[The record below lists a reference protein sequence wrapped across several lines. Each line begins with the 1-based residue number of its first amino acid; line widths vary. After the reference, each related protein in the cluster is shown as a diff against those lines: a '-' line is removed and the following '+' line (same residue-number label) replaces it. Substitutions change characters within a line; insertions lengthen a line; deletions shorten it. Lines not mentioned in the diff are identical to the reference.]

1 MNLTTQT
8 FLQHL
13 PVGRGVF
20 NDVPEPLLALQ
31 DEVRHAFGYAIER
44 DVESAKQMELLFS
57 EARPFGREEWNTD
70 KRYQAT
76 IELRKHLHA
85 AKQLYVVGAGS
96 QSIHTSEYSSEA
108 RFVAADGAVGAID
121 DLSKVLCVVS
131 DGDGAEHLQR
141 AIESSVHIVLHA
153 HGDNLETWN
162 RLCTKWALMESVPS
176 LTLTHQ
182 TKTSFSGMHNPGGF
196 TDGDR
201 ALCFLQSIGL
211 DLSHVQCLGFSTQ
224 KVGIWSGTTNP
235 AAKLDKLQWM
245 NEAMIR
251 LGVEHQLINY
261 D

>member
-162 RLCTKWALMESVPS
+162 SLCTKWALMESVPS

>member
-8 FLQHL
+8 FLQHP

-57 EARPFGREEWNTD
+57 KDRPFGREEWNMD
-70 KRYQAT
+70 IRQLAT

-96 QSIHTSEYSSEA
+96 QSIRTSDYGSEA
-108 RFVAADGAVGAID
+108 RFIAADGAVGAID

-153 HGDNLETWN
+153 HGDNRETWN
-162 RLCTKWALMESVPS
+162 RLCKKWALMESVPS

-182 TKTSFSGMHNPGGF
+182 TKTSLSGMHNPGGF

-224 KVGIWSGTTNP
+224 KVGIWSGTTNSV
-235 AAKLDKLQWM
+235 AKLDKLQWM

>member
-8 FLQHL
+8 FLQHP
-13 PVGRGVF
+13 PVGGGVF
-20 NDVPEPLLALQ
+20 NDVLEPLLALQ
-31 DEVRHAFGYAIER
+31 DEVRHAFGYSIES

-57 EARPFGREEWNTD
+57 EERPFGRKEWNAD
-70 KRYQAT
+70 KRQLAT
-76 IELRKHLHA
+76 IELRNHLHA

-96 QSIHTSEYSSEA
+96 QSIRTSDYDSEA
-108 RFVAADGAVGAID
+108 RFIAADGAVGAID

-131 DGDGAEHLQR
+131 DGDGADHLHR
-141 AIESSVHIVLHA
+141 AVESSVHIVLHA

-162 RLCTKWALMESVPS
+162 GLCMKWALMGSVPS

-224 KVGIWSGTTNP
+224 KVGRWSGTTNP
-235 AAKLDKLQWM
+235 VAKLDKLQWM

>member
-8 FLQHL
+8 FLQHP

-31 DEVRHAFGYAIER
+31 DEVRHAFGYAIES

-57 EARPFGREEWNTD
+57 EVRPFGREEWNTV
-70 KRYQAT
+70 KRQQAT
-76 IELRKHLHA
+76 IELRKDLHA

-96 QSIHTSEYSSEA
+96 ESIRASDYGPEA
-108 RFVAADGAVGAID
+108 RFIAADGAVGAID

-162 RLCTKWALMESVPS
+162 RLCTKWSEMISVPP

-182 TKTSFSGMHNPGGF
+182 TKTSFTGMHNPGGF

-235 AAKLDKLQWM
+235 VAKLDKLQWM

-251 LGVEHQLINY
+251 LGVEHQLINC

>member
-13 PVGRGVF
+13 PVGQSVF
-20 NDVPEPLLALQ
+20 IDALEPLLALQ
-31 DEVRHAFGYAIER
+31 DEVREAFGYSIQN
-44 DVESAKQMELLFS
+44 DVESAERMESIFS
-57 EARPFGREEWNTD
+57 NPQPLGRDEWGLEQ
-70 KRYQAT
+70 RQQAT

-85 AKQLYVVGAGS
+85 AKQLFVVGAGS
-96 QSIHTSEYSSEA
+96 EEIRTSDYDPEA
-108 RFVAADGAVGAID
+108 RFIAADGAVGAVD

-153 HGDNLETWN
+153 HGDNLETWT
-162 RLCTKWALMESVPS
+162 RLCTEWAKMESVPS

-182 TKTSFSGMHNPGGF
+182 TTTSFAGMHNPGGF

-201 ALCFLQSIGL
+201 ALCFLQSMGL
-211 DLSHVQCLGFSTQ
+211 DLSQIQCLGFSTR
-224 KVGIWSGTTNP
+224 KVGMWSGATDP
-235 AAKLDKLQWM
+235 DAKLDKLQWM
-245 NEAMIR
+245 NEAMVR

>member
-8 FLQHL
+8 FLQHP

-57 EARPFGREEWNTD
+57 EDRPFGREEWNMD
-70 KRYQAT
+70 IRQLAT

-96 QSIHTSEYSSEA
+96 QSIRTSDYGSEA
-108 RFVAADGAVGAID
+108 RFIAADGAVGAID

-141 AIESSVHIVLHA
+141 AIESSVHFVLHA

-224 KVGIWSGTTNP
+224 KVGMWSGTTNSV
-235 AAKLDKLQWM
+235 AKLDKLQWM

>member
-20 NDVPEPLLALQ
+20 NDALEPLLALQ
-31 DEVRHAFGYAIER
+31 DEVREAFGYSIQN
-44 DVESAKQMELLFS
+44 DVESAQRMESLFS
-57 EARPFGREEWNTD
+57 NRQPLGRDEWSFEQ
-70 KRYQAT
+70 RQEAT
-76 IELRKHLHA
+76 IDLRKHLHA
-85 AKQLYVVGAGS
+85 AKQLFVVGAGS
-96 QSIHTSEYSSEA
+96 EEIRTSDYDPEA
-108 RFVAADGAVGAID
+108 RFIAADGAVGAVD

-153 HGDNLETWN
+153 HGDNLETWT
-162 RLCTKWALMESVPS
+162 RLCTEWAKMESVPS

-182 TKTSFSGMHNPGGF
+182 TTTSFVGMHNPGGF

-201 ALCFLQSIGL
+201 ALCFLQSMGL
-211 DLSHVQCLGFSTQ
+211 DLSQVRCLGFSTQ
-224 KVGIWSGTTNP
+224 KVGMWSGATDP
-235 AAKLDKLQWM
+235 DAKLDKLQWM
-245 NEAMIR
+245 NEAMVR

>member
-13 PVGRGVF
+13 PLGQGVF
-20 NDVPEPLLALQ
+20 NDVLEPLLALQ
-31 DEVRHAFGYAIER
+31 DEVREAFGYSIQN
-44 DVESAKQMELLFS
+44 DVESAERMESLFS
-57 EARPFGREEWNTD
+57 KQQPFGREEWSFD
-70 KRYQAT
+70 QRQQAT
-76 IELRKHLHA
+76 RALRENLHA
-85 AKQLYVVGAGS
+85 ANQLYVIGAGS
-96 QSIHTSEYSSEA
+96 EKIRTADYDSGA
-108 RFVAADGAVGAID
+108 RFIAADGAVGAVD

-153 HGDNLETWN
+153 HGDNLETWT
-162 RLCTKWALMESVPS
+162 RLCTEWAEMEVVPS

-201 ALCFLQSIGL
+201 ALCFLQSMGL
-211 DLSHVQCLGFSTQ
+211 NLGQIQCLGFSTQ
-224 KVGIWSGTTNP
+224 KVGMWSGATNP
-235 AAKLDKLQWM
+235 MAKLDKLQWM

>member
-13 PVGRGVF
+13 PVGQSVF
-20 NDVPEPLLALQ
+20 IDALEPLLALQ
-31 DEVRHAFGYAIER
+31 DEVREAFGYSIQN
-44 DVESAKQMELLFS
+44 DVESAKRMESMFS
-57 EARPFGREEWNTD
+57 NPQPFGRYEWSFD
-70 KRYQAT
+70 QRQQAT
-76 IELRKHLHA
+76 IKLQKTLHA

-96 QSIHTSEYSSEA
+96 EMIRTSDYDPGA
-108 RFVAADGAVGAID
+108 RFIAADGAVGAVD

-153 HGDNLETWN
+153 HGDNLQTWTT
-162 RLCTKWALMESVPS
+162 LCTEWCKNKSVPS

-182 TKTSFSGMHNPGGF
+182 TKTSFTGMYNPGGF

-201 ALCFLQSIGL
+201 ALCFLQSMGL
-211 DLSHVQCLGFSTQ
+211 DLSQIQCLGFSTQ
-224 KVGIWSGTTNP
+224 RVGMWSGTTDP
-235 AAKLDKLQWM
+235 VAKLDKLQWM

>member
-13 PVGRGVF
+13 PLGWCVF
-20 NDVPEPLLALQ
+20 NDVLEPLLALQ
-31 DEVRHAFGYAIER
+31 DEVRKAFGYSIKN
-44 DVESAKQMELLFS
+44 DVESAERMESLFS
-57 EARPFGREEWNTD
+57 IPQPFGREEWSFNQ
-70 KRYQAT
+70 RHQST
-76 IELRKHLHA
+76 IELREYLHA
-85 AKQLYVVGAGS
+85 ANQLYVIGAGS
-96 QSIHTSEYSSEA
+96 EKIRTSDYDPGA
-108 RFVAADGAVGAID
+108 RFIAADGAVGAVD

-141 AIESSVHIVLHA
+141 AVESSVHIVLHA
-153 HGDNLETWN
+153 HGDNLETWMK
-162 RLCTKWALMESVPS
+162 LCTKWAEMEVVPS

-201 ALCFLQSIGL
+201 ALCFLQSMGL
-211 DLSHVQCLGFSTQ
+211 DLSQIQCLGFSTQ
-224 KVGIWSGTTNP
+224 KVGMWSGTTDP

-245 NEAMIR
+245 NEAMVR

>member
-13 PVGRGVF
+13 PVGQGVF
-20 NDVPEPLLALQ
+20 NDALEPLLALQ
-31 DEVRHAFGYAIER
+31 DEVREAFGYSIQN
-44 DVESAKQMELLFS
+44 DVESAQRMESLFS
-57 EARPFGREEWNTD
+57 NRQPLGRDEWSFEQ
-70 KRYQAT
+70 RQEAT
-76 IELRKHLHA
+76 IDLRKHLHA
-85 AKQLYVVGAGS
+85 AKQLFVVGAGS
-96 QSIHTSEYSSEA
+96 EEIRTSDYDPEA
-108 RFVAADGAVGAID
+108 RFIAADGAVGAVD

-141 AIESSVHIVLHA
+141 AIEYSVHIVLHA
-153 HGDNLETWN
+153 HGDNLETWT
-162 RLCTKWALMESVPS
+162 RLCTEWAKMESVPS

-182 TKTSFSGMHNPGGF
+182 TTTSFVGMHNPGGF

-201 ALCFLQSIGL
+201 ALCFLQSMGL
-211 DLSHVQCLGFSTQ
+211 DLSQIQCLGFSTQ
-224 KVGIWSGTTNP
+224 KVGMWSGATDP
-235 AAKLDKLQWM
+235 DAKLDKLQWM

>member
-8 FLQHL
+8 FLQHP

-57 EARPFGREEWNTD
+57 KDRPFGREEWNTD
-70 KRYQAT
+70 IRQQAT

-96 QSIHTSEYSSEA
+96 QSIRTSDYGSEA
-108 RFVAADGAVGAID
+108 RFIAADGAVGAID

-162 RLCTKWALMESVPS
+162 RLCKKWALMESVPS

-182 TKTSFSGMHNPGGF
+182 TKTSLSGMHNPGGF

-224 KVGIWSGTTNP
+224 KVGIWSGTTNSV
-235 AAKLDKLQWM
+235 AKLDKLQWM